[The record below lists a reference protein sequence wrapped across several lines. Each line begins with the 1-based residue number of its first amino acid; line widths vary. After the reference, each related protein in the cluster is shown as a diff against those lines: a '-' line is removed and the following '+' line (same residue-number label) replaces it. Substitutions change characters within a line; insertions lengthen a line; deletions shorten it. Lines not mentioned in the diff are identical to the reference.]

1 MLFIFIFYFIIL
13 TIIWLVYPFFT
24 LNLFLLNFNIIYFS
38 IIQFIHL
45 SLQYYIYLFIFW
57 YYFLFNFIFNF
68 LSFFYLFN
76 LLIYTGIIWTFSNY
90 YWNNWWVFEDFE
102 EIFAIFFNSLLLLY
116 LHFYSTYQLNWWNL
130 IFLMLFWH
138 LLLKFLKFPT
148 RHAGLTS
155 NFIGIFFFLYIYRT
169 FLKPYYYKRSLN
181 FLPYSIFLLPILQYS
196 IIPLNFQHYISYFFN
211 DVFLFWLLLFKNS
224 LNKILIIYYSFITYQ
239 YILLLFCFNIYLIE
253 NLHFV
258 GFCFI
263 YLNFSLP
270 SIFDKFFNIFNFFIY
285 KFNIFTILVTNFY
298 YLYFYKI
305 YILYFCVLTLFF
317 LTVCFLFIPNM
328 RWIFTIRILS

>member
-155 NFIGIFFFLYIYRT
+155 NFIGIFFFSVYI
-169 FLKPYYYKRSLN
+169 SN
-181 FLPYSIFLLPILQYS
+181 IFKALLLQKISKLSTLQY
-196 IIPLNFQHYISYFFN
+196 FFTSYTT
-211 DVFLFWLLLFKNS
+211 
-224 LNKILIIYYSFITYQ
+224 IQYYS
-239 YILLLFCFNIYLIE
+239 LK
-253 NLHFV
+253 
-258 GFCFI
+258 
-263 YLNFSLP
+263 FSTL
-270 SIFDKFFNIFNFFIY
+270 Y
-285 KFNIFTILVTNFY
+285 K
-298 YLYFYKI
+298 
-305 YILYFCVLTLFF
+305 LFF
-317 LTVCFLFIPNM
+317 
-328 RWIFTIRILS
+328 